1 MHAAC
6 TLARI
11 VTSLTS
17 LASALQMFINFS
29 YVFSAK
35 KKQPEKRPENKV
47 KFSASFVFSRSH
59 NEHEGHGLQT
69 GCACVCVCVL
79 YLVDTQICIY
89 QIQFGICQKL
99 LLLLLLLLFCTFP
112 LTFITFCVRISEWIN
127 MNSPSESS
135 SASNESSK
143 LFICLAC
150 TINMFL
156 ISTVCD
162 LCQRDLFSLNC
173 TPRECEQSSNICTV
187 P

>member
-35 KKQPEKRPENKV
+35 TKNSQKKGQKTKLNLALALFFLARIMSTKVTDYKRV
-47 KFSASFVFSRSH
+47 V
-59 NEHEGHGLQT
+59 
-69 GCACVCVCVL
+69 CVCVCVL
-79 YLVDTQICIY
+79 YLVDIQICIY

-99 LLLLLLLLFCTFP
+99 LLLLLLFFCTFP

-156 ISTVCD
+156 ISTVCVIYANGIYF
-162 LCQRDLFSLNC
+162 L
-173 TPRECEQSSNICTV
+173 
-187 P
+187 